1 MITARSMF
9 RGATLFDQNLDS
21 WDTSSLT
28 DASGMFA
35 GALAFSG
42 RLFLANDLQLF
53 DQSTFFD
60 TACNPFDMGEPQTST
75 TIGPTVVGV
84 FNCPIPEGA
93 EFERITVLPIQ
104 GTVRYVKV
112 QRFGGGLALGE
123 VQVFAMVN
131 GVETNVAL
139 DGTATQISTYI
150 DSTADT
156 FGPEKCNNGV
166 TGGDRS
172 NICHTN
178 SGEQDQ
184 WWKVELASLYD
195 ITRVVLWNRQ
205 YCCTQSL
212 SGVFVYL
219 LDDSEGVV
227 EQFKT
232 GDSTGVHKFEFPV
245 TSQSVSFSYYLYCYY
260 AFVGYYL
267 YQIYDIHDVHNSI
280 ISHSIVCC

>member
-1 MITARSMF
+1 
-9 RGATLFDQNLDS
+9 
-21 WDTSSLT
+21 
-28 DASGMFA
+28 
-35 GALAFSG
+35 
-42 RLFLANDLQLF
+42 
-53 DQSTFFD
+53 
-60 TACNPFDMGEPQTST
+60 
-75 TIGPTVVGV
+75 
-84 FNCPIPEGA
+84 
-93 EFERITVLPIQ
+93 
-104 GTVRYVKV
+104 VKV
-112 QRFGGGLALGE
+112 QRLGGGLVLGE

-139 DGTATQISTYI
+139 DGSATQISTYI
-150 DSTADT
+150 DNTEDT

-205 YCCTQSL
+205 YCCTESL

-227 EQFKT
+227 EQFQT

-260 AFVGYYL
+260 AFVGYYFETTL
-267 YQIYDIHDVHNSI
+267 Y
-280 ISHSIVCC
+280 